1 MNSAARNLIPA
12 ERIPCSQCS
21 ELVPDSARTC
31 ADPGPLLCQEI
42 VFSCEMLQVLKT
54 TQTALQEGVPK
65 GVLSLPW
72 WKKEGSGHF
81 SGCPSAAC
89 GRVRVTEGAIAQRN
103 DLKGAPL
110 QLVGRL
116 VVSGGLAS
124 GGAVADKLPREI
136 SPRSLNILGP
146 ALVSFPLHASEPVST
161 GWSMEGSGWLK
172 AAMPLKVLGPA
183 DRSVVPADRLL
194 CAGALEVPGAVHN
207 SPFIRPTNAA
217 CKPRSL
223 AQKRGRKRSPAPEFS
238 RLH

>member
-89 GRVRVTEGAIAQRN
+89 GRVRVTEGAIAQRCW
-103 DLKGAPL
+103 DLQTGAWYPQTGCCVQEHWRCQVLCITRLLSGQQMQHANHGRWHKKEEEKGLQHQSFHGYTEMEGGTGRGKINLSLATIRSLLSWRIRQPSPL
-110 QLVGRL
+110 Q
-116 VVSGGLAS
+116 S
-124 GGAVADKLPREI
+124 
-136 SPRSLNILGP
+136 SL
-146 ALVSFPLHASEPVST
+146 
-161 GWSMEGSGWLK
+161 
-172 AAMPLKVLGPA
+172 
-183 DRSVVPADRLL
+183 SV
-194 CAGALEVPGAVHN
+194 
-207 SPFIRPTNAA
+207 
-217 CKPRSL
+217 
-223 AQKRGRKRSPAPEFS
+223 
-238 RLH
+238 

>member
-136 SPRSLNILGP
+136 SPRCWDLQTGAWYPQTGCCVQEHWRCQVLCITRLLSGQQMQHANHGRWHKKEEEKGLQHQ
-146 ALVSFPLHASEPVST
+146 SFHGYTE
-161 GWSMEGSGWLK
+161 MEGGTGRGKINLSL
-172 AAMPLKVLGPA
+172 AT
-183 DRSVVPADRLL
+183 
-194 CAGALEVPGAVHN
+194 
-207 SPFIRPTNAA
+207 I
-217 CKPRSL
+217 RSL
-223 AQKRGRKRSPAPEFS
+223 LSWRIRQPSPLQS
-238 RLH
+238 SLSV